1 MQAKTYN
8 FQIRNVKTD
17 TIKNIGKKI
26 QTGINF
32 TAWQLRI
39 AIYKI
44 SHKLHDIL
52 ELYNALVQV

>member
-1 MQAKTYN
+1 MQAETYN
-8 FQIRNVKTD
+8 FQIKKVKTD

-32 TAWQLRI
+32 TAWQLGI

-44 SHKLHDIL
+44 SHKL
-52 ELYNALVQV
+52 QSWS